1 MTRPAVVAII
11 AASMLLSA
19 MPIHASAAD
28 RKAES
33 SEGAAQRIKLQRER
47 VEVLTRLVAVDG
59 AQYRTGVI
67 PCEDLI
73 GAETDLLNA
82 QCDAT
87 GKPEERVALLT
98 EGLKRETELLKLAE
112 THVEAGIASQADVH
126 RVQSLLLATRIRLL
140 REGGA
145 AQNAAAQIRGL
156 QKERIQALSRLVA
169 VYMGQYREG
178 RVTIEPVFAAQNDF
192 TDAQVEAADKPAER
206 VALLTAALK
215 RATEFEKTIDNRL
228 KAGRANTAEL
238 EWARSISLYLQIRSL
253 SQQNGTAAQVKEL
266 QKKRIETL
274 TKVVARYERLYQTGQ
289 SDFEP
294 VFDVQTQLANARL
307 EASDKHEERVALLT
321 DLVKGASER
330 LRVTDDKYKAAMV
343 GDAAPLQAK
352 SLLLDAKIRLLRER
366 GTEATKKR

>member
-1 MTRPAVVAII
+1 VRSAVVAII
-11 AASMLLSA
+11 AALVVLSA
-19 MPIHASAAD
+19 MAIHASAAD

-33 SEGAAQRIKLQRER
+33 SEDAAQRVKLQKER

-82 QCDAT
+82 QCDAA

-98 EGLKRETELLKLAE
+98 EGLKRETDLLKLAE
-112 THVEAGIASQADVH
+112 AHVEAGIASQADVH
-126 RVQSLLLATRIRLL
+126 RARSLLLATRIRLL
-140 REGGA
+140 REGDGKG
-145 AQNAAAQIRGL
+145 NAAAQIKGL

-178 RVTIEPVFAAQNDF
+178 RVTIEPVFAAQNDI
-192 TDAQVEAADKPAER
+192 TDAEVEAADKPAER

-215 RATEFEKTIDNRL
+215 RATEFEKTIENRL
-228 KAGRANTAEL
+228 KAGRANPADL
-238 EWARSISLYLQIRSL
+238 EWARSISLYIQIRL
-253 SQQNGTAAQVKEL
+253 SSEQTGTAAQIKEL

-274 TKVVARYERLYQTGQ
+274 TRVVARYERLYQTGQ

-294 VFDVQTQLANARL
+294 VFDVQTELASARL
-307 EASDKHEERVALLT
+307 EATDKHEERVALLT
-321 DLVKGASER
+321 ELVKGASER

-343 GDAAPLQAK
+343 GDVAPLQAR

-366 GTEATKKR
+366 SMEATKRR